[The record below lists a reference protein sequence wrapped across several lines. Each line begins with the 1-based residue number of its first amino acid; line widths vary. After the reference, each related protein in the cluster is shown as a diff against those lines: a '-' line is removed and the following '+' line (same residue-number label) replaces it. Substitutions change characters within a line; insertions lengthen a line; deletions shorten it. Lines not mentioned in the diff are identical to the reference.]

1 MAGGRLW
8 SEKEISILKNKYQNH
23 KNKEISKMVNRS
35 IVAIQK
41 KARRLDLKKSQKHL
55 DKVIKENASKAK
67 EVNTIGY
74 KINSKGYKQIL
85 KKNHPNSTKSGYVME
100 HRLVMEKHI
109 GRYLKSNE
117 VVHHING
124 DKLDNR
130 IENLKL
136 MNFGEHSAM
145 HNRGRK
151 LSKETKEKIS
161 KSTKKRLSDPTNHPS
176 YKDIDPEKL
185 LDLREEG
192 KTVKEICEIKD
203 ICKRTFYNKINKYEE
218 SA

>member
-41 KARRLDLKKSQKHL
+41 KARRLGLKKSQKHL

-161 KSTKKRLSDPTNHPS
+161 KSTKKRLSDPTNHQS

-192 KTVKEICEIKD
+192 KTVKEICKIKD
-203 ICKRTFYNKINKYEE
+203 ICRRTFYNKINKYEE

>member
-41 KARRLDLKKSQKHL
+41 KARRLGLKKSQKHL

-192 KTVKEICEIKD
+192 KTVKEICKIKD
-203 ICKRTFYNKINKYEE
+203 ICRRTFYNKINKYEE

>member
-41 KARRLDLKKSQKHL
+41 KARRLGLKKSQKHL

-176 YKDIDPEKL
+176 YKDIDPEEL

-192 KTVKEICEIKD
+192 KMVKEICEIKD